1 MSSPLTHHLY
11 DGGTPGLDGRPPG
24 LEEGVHRMEITSSVA
39 SWIGGWEGG
48 GDDDGRRCI
57 LSTGT
62 SSVATV
68 LCGLSWMVKVKEML
82 SVVHPLSGVFITTED
97 G

>member
-1 MSSPLTHHLY
+1 
-11 DGGTPGLDGRPPG
+11 
-24 LEEGVHRMEITSSVA
+24 MEITSSVA